1 MKKIYA
7 PVLLIIVLV
16 SSSTFLFAG
25 SAEQNTNHS
34 AEYMKTLNRGA
45 STDADATFYNPAG
58 TAFMKDG
65 AYIYL
70 SAQTIYIPI
79 EIDSPSITR
88 TVYHG
93 EKTSYIMPDL
103 HVVYNK
109 EKVGGGKGNLAWSI
123 GLMPIGGGG
132 FGKYDKGLPYIDDLL
147 FLLSGTLG
155 GLLAPFPV
163 GPFINSKFKGTSAYY
178 SGMTNLAYSFLDNR
192 MAVSLG
198 YRFIYGSAT
207 YDAKFYSNGIVIP
220 LVGKLH
226 AQQDG
231 TAHGVIVGISA
242 QPVDSLTIGFKFEYN
257 SPLNLKT
264 KSYGDALVG
273 MIDSSLRNGGV
284 AHRQLPMNAN
294 LGIAYRIQGFQ
305 LSWTFSYY
313 FNRLAQ
319 WNGKERNFVD
329 GFEVG
334 MGLDYTFTGVPLNI
348 GCGYV
353 YTSGGARPSG
363 QSQMSELNN
372 GNTFGAGISY
382 TFDKKIRL
390 TVAFGYIYF
399 IPVHINE
406 GTLLKFVPAILRKN
420 GYNAAIGAE
429 FKVI

>member
-1 MKKIYA
+1 MKKFYA
-7 PVLLIIVLV
+7 PVLLIIVLAAF
-16 SSSTFLFAG
+16 STVLFAG

-79 EIDSPSITR
+79 EIDSPGLTR
-88 TVYHG
+88 TVYRG
-93 EKTSYIMPDL
+93 QKTSYVMPDL
-103 HVVYNK
+103 HFVYNK
-109 EKVGGGKGNLAWSI
+109 EKVGGGEGNLAWSI

-132 FGKYDKGLPYIDDLL
+132 FGRYDKGLPYIDDML
-147 FLLSGTLG
+147 FLLRGTLG
-155 GLLAPFPV
+155 TLLSPFPV
-163 GPFINSKFKGTSAYY
+163 GPVMTSKFEGTSAYF
-178 SGMTNLAYSFLDNR
+178 SGMTNVAYSFLGNR

-198 YRFIYGSAT
+198 YRFIYGWAT

-220 LVGKLH
+220 LMGKFH

-242 QPVDSLTIGFKFEYN
+242 QPVDAVTIGFKFEYN

-264 KSYGDALVG
+264 KSTGDALVG

-329 GFEVG
+329 GFEAG
-334 MGLDYTFTGVPLNI
+334 MGLDYTFTAVPINI

-363 QSQMSELNN
+363 QSQMAELNN

-399 IPVHINE
+399 LPVHINE
-406 GTLLKFVPAILRKN
+406 GTQLKFVPGILRKN
-420 GYNAAIGAE
+420 GFNAAIGAE